1 MYRIYTQ
8 DKNRRF
14 ICRTIAEHF
23 PGFSVIKQTRFW
35 QGRKE
40 KSLCIEI
47 VSDASVRARHY
58 IDLICRAIKGYNRQ
72 AAVMVYIV
80 EGEMLLI

>member
-1 MYRIYTQ
+1 MMYRIYTQ

-47 VSDASVRARHY
+47 VSDEPAARHY